1 MFPNPYSM
9 TTSRKECLECIQ
21 LNISL
26 VRRYLSGLTSF
37 EKTELFKE
45 LNDIFYFYNFSKED
59 VLGFINHSGN
69 FAEYDDDQLLEIE
82 GVINAILFQLKYK

>member
-1 MFPNPYSM
+1 M

-26 VRRYLSGLTSF
+26 VRRYMSGLTSF
-37 EKTELFKE
+37 EKSELFKE
-45 LNDIFYFYNFSKED
+45 LDDIFYFYNFSKED
-59 VLGFINHSGN
+59 VLGFINHSGT

-82 GVINAILFQLKYK
+82 GVTNAMLFQLKYK